1 MTAAQND
8 DQTIDYSSA
17 EATLTVTNI
26 PAYQPPAD
34 VDPPPNPDRIDTP
47 PIVMDDPDD
56 GDDPA
61 DDPRGRSR

>member
-26 PAYQPPAD
+26 PTSNPPGRRQILL
-34 VDPPPNPDRIDTP
+34 RI
-47 PIVMDDPDD
+47 PI
-56 GDDPA
+56 
-61 DDPRGRSR
+61 